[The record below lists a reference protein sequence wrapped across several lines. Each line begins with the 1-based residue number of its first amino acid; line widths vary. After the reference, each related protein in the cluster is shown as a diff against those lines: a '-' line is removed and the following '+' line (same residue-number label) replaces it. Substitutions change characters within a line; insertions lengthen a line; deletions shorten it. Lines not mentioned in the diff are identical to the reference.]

1 MSREACLHPGE
12 TPGRGSCAHT
22 RLPPPPPPVRPGYRR
37 GHRWPQGPR
46 QVGSGHHAP
55 GRCRLLGD
63 QGVWALGALV
73 IAFCSLGLGCRQ
85 PWPGGH
91 LSRPRPELGGLRLL
105 PWGGGPG
112 RQAAPMARGGAQES
126 GGLGAGHLR
135 ACTCGGHRPSWGSR
149 GLSDAVKGRA
159 TNRRPSSGPPARAA
173 LPSPPPLLSVTQACT
188 SRSSSEGALPVVWG
202 HLGVLEGSVGPSA
215 GGRARREVAGF
226 SPEGEPCPWL
236 PPQPLLTPQPA
247 GPAVPQTALLPACA
261 PPLSALPRS
270 P

>member
-1 MSREACLHPGE
+1 MGARRPRHRVLLSGPRLQAALAGR
-12 TPGRGSCAHT
+12 TPE
-22 RLPPPPPPVRPGYRR
+22 PPPPRAGGPAAAALGRGTGPPSSPHGKGRCPGV
-37 GHRWPQGPR
+37 G
-46 QVGSGHHAP
+46 GSGSRAP
-55 GRCRLLGD
+55 SCL
-63 QGVWALGALV
+63 
-73 IAFCSLGLGCRQ
+73 
-85 PWPGGH
+85 
-91 LSRPRPELGGLRLL
+91 
-105 PWGGGPG
+105 
-112 RQAAPMARGGAQES
+112 
-126 GGLGAGHLR
+126 HLR
-135 ACTCGGHRPSWGSR
+135 GPPSFLGSR

-159 TNRRPSSGPPARAA
+159 NRRPSSGPPARAA

-188 SRSSSEGALPVVWG
+188 SRSSSEGALPAVWG